1 MATATTQRN
10 REGSGV
16 AGNIKDFSSRIRG
29 FYVDVRSEMKK
40 VTRPGWIEV
49 RDTTV
54 VVLVSVFIFGIF
66 FYLIDLLFTH
76 TVDTFFLRLSR

>member
-1 MATATTQRN
+1 MAIATTQRN

-16 AGNIKDFSSRIRG
+16 AGSVKDFSTRIRG

-54 VVLVSVFIFGIF
+54 VVLVSVAIFGLF
-66 FYLIDLLFTH
+66 FYVVDMIFSH
-76 TVDTFFLRLSR
+76 SVDTFFLHLSR